1 MVESPTDNLRREMT
15 QRLTDLDARVTQRF
29 ELEEKERSNALAAQD
44 KRLELLNELR
54 TGVMTRAEY
63 EAKHKAIEDRL
74 RAVEKLVGPRRHEF
88 VHFHPREL
96 LKETEQPEVGYD
108 PTKSF
113 EEQVDFL
120 DSREMVP

>member
-1 MVESPTDNLRREMT
+1 MT

-63 EAKHKAIEDRL
+63 EAKRKAIEDRL
-74 RAVEKLVGPRRHEF
+74 RAVEKLAWMAAGAGGIIGAILGALTRLIH
-88 VHFHPREL
+88 
-96 LKETEQPEVGYD
+96 
-108 PTKSF
+108 
-113 EEQVDFL
+113 
-120 DSREMVP
+120 

>member
-74 RAVEKLVGPRRHEF
+74 RAVEKLAWMAAGAGGIIGAILGALTRLIH
-88 VHFHPREL
+88 
-96 LKETEQPEVGYD
+96 
-108 PTKSF
+108 
-113 EEQVDFL
+113 
-120 DSREMVP
+120 